1 MHITE
6 GEIRAYLDKE
16 LDTARHTQVKTHL
29 DSCPICQTLA
39 AELSNRTQRMDAY
52 LATLEPGASQVP
64 QMAEARERLKERLA
78 LEETPQPNKIWPT
91 RRAKPGDPRPGS
103 NKEIENMWQKMFTR
117 KARPFWALL
126 ILIVLLTAS
135 MAFSPVRAI
144 ANSFLG
150 LFRIQHIDV
159 VQVDPDALPSNL
171 GRSSQFEAMLSQDVK
186 HETFGEVQTVSSA
199 EEASQL
205 LGMPV
210 RLPSEL
216 EGQPVVL
223 QVQPASRVTFTLNS
237 ERIQAILNEIGRSD
251 IQLPKGLDGAVV
263 TIDIPAGLNATYGD
277 CVKTQVSNPDTLQ
290 TMRGRNCTTYIQID
304 SPTISAPPGLD
315 VEKIGEAY
323 LQVLGMSS
331 EDASHFA
338 KNIDWTT
345 TFVVP
350 LPSSGVDYQDVNVD
364 GVTGTIVQNQ
374 GSGAYKSY
382 DMLWIKDGVV
392 YALHGQ
398 GADATIAQ
406 GLQVANSLK

>member
-1 MHITE
+1 MHIPE

-16 LDTARHTQVKTHL
+16 LDTARHAQVKTHL

-39 AELSNRTQRMDAY
+39 AELSGRTRRVDAF
-52 LATLEPGASQVP
+52 LTTLDPGASQVP
-64 QMAEARERLKERLA
+64 QMAEARDHLEARLA
-78 LEETPQPNKIWPT
+78 LEETPQPNKIWPI
-91 RRAKPGDPRPGS
+91 RWAQSGNPRSGS
-103 NKEIENMWQKMFTR
+103 NKEIENMWQKLFTR
-117 KARPFWALL
+117 KTRPLWALL

-159 VQVDPDALPSNL
+159 IQVNPDALPSNL
-171 GRSSQFEAMLSQDVK
+171 GRSSQLEALMSQDVK
-186 HETFGEVQTVSSA
+186 HETFGKVQTVSSA

-216 EGQPVVL
+216 QGQPVVL

-251 IQLPKGLDGAVV
+251 IQLPQGLDGAVV
-263 TIDIPAGLNATYGD
+263 TIDIPAGLNATYGGCSPVQD
-277 CVKTQVSNPDTLQ
+277 GDPDMPQ
-290 TMRGRNCTTYIQID
+290 PMRGRNCTTYIQID

-315 VEKIGEAY
+315 VQKIGEAY

-331 EDASHFA
+331 QEASHFA
-338 KNIDWTT
+338 ENIDWTT
-345 TFVVP
+345 TFVIP

-364 GVTGTIVQNQ
+364 GVTGTIVQNP
-374 GSGAYKSY
+374 GSGAYKAY

-398 GADATIAQ
+398 GSDATIAQ

>member
-1 MHITE
+1 MHIPE

-16 LDTARHTQVKTHL
+16 LNPARHEQIKTHL
-29 DSCPICQTLA
+29 DTCADCQVLA
-39 AELSNRTQRMDAY
+39 AELSSRTHRVNTY
-52 LATLEPGASQVP
+52 LAALEPKASRAP
-64 QMAEARERLKERLA
+64 QMAAARDRLVARA
-78 LEETPQPNKIWPT
+78 GHADGHQTHRNWPT
-91 RRAKPGDPRPGS
+91 RWAEPTDTRSGL
-103 NKEIENMWQKMFTR
+103 NKEIENMWQKLFTR
-117 KARPFWALL
+117 KTRPVWALL
-126 ILIVLLTAS
+126 VLIVLLTAS

-150 LFRIQHIDV
+150 LFRIQHISV
-159 VQVDPDALPSNL
+159 IQVNPDALPSNL
-171 GRSSQFEAMLSQDVK
+171 GRSSQLEAMMTQDVK

-205 LGMPV
+205 LGIPV

-216 EGQPVVL
+216 QGQPVL

-263 TIDIPAGLNATYGD
+263 TIDIPAGLNAMYGD
-277 CVKTQVSNPDTLQ
+277 CSSNQGVDPDMPQ
-290 TMRGRNCTTYIQID
+290 PMRGRNCTTYVQIP

-323 LQVLGMSS
+323 LQILGMSS

-350 LPSSGVDYQDVNVD
+350 LPSSGVDYQDVSVD
-364 GVTGTIVQNQ
+364 GVTGTIVQNSRS
-374 GSGAYKSY
+374 GSYKSY
-382 DMLWIKDGVV
+382 DLLWIKDGVI
-392 YALHGQ
+392 YALNGR
-398 GADATIAQ
+398 GADATFDRA
-406 GLQVANSLK
+406 LQVANSLK

>member
-1 MHITE
+1 MHIPE

-16 LDTARHTQVKTHL
+16 LDTARHAQVKNHL

-39 AELSNRTQRMDAY
+39 AELSGRTRRVDVFLM
-52 LATLEPGASQVP
+52 TLEPGTSQAP
-64 QMAEARERLKERLA
+64 QMAEARDRLKARLA
-78 LEETPQPNKIWPT
+78 LEETPQPHKIWPT
-91 RRAKPGDPRPGS
+91 RWAQSGNPRSGS
-103 NKEIENMWQKMFTR
+103 NKEIENMWQKLFTR

-126 ILIVLLTAS
+126 ALIVLLAAS

-159 VQVDPDALPSNL
+159 IQVNPDALPSNL
-171 GRSSQFEAMLSQDVK
+171 GRSSQLEALMSQDVK
-186 HETFGEVQTVSSA
+186 HETFGKVQTVSSA

-205 LGMPV
+205 LGIPV

-216 EGQPVVL
+216 QGQPVVL

-251 IQLPKGLDGAVV
+251 IQLPQGLDGAVV
-263 TIDIPAGLNATYGD
+263 TIDIPTGLNASYGECSKVQGSD
-277 CVKTQVSNPDTLQ
+277 PDMPQLMT
-290 TMRGRNCTTYIQID
+290 GNNCTNYVQIG

-315 VEKIGEAY
+315 VQKIGEAY

-338 KNIDWTT
+338 ENIDWTT

-364 GVTGTIVQNQ
+364 GVNGTIVQNQ
-374 GSGAYKSY
+374 GNGARKSY

-398 GADATIAQ
+398 GADATIAR

>member
-1 MHITE
+1 MHIPE

-16 LDTARHTQVKTHL
+16 LSPARQEQIKIHL
-29 DSCPICQTLA
+29 DVCAGCQALA
-39 AELSNRTQRMDAY
+39 QELSSRTRRVDAY
-52 LATLEPGASQVP
+52 LTALEAEPSQVP
-64 QMAEARERLKERLA
+64 QMADARSRLEARA
-78 LEETPQPNKIWPT
+78 VQADVHQPHKIWPAKWAEPGET
-91 RRAKPGDPRPGS
+91 RSGS
-103 NKEIENMWQKMFTR
+103 NKEIENMWQKLFTR
-117 KARPFWALL
+117 KARPLW
-126 ILIVLLTAS
+126 VLLVLVVLLAAS

-150 LFRIQHIDV
+150 LFRVQHISV
-159 VQVDPDALPSNL
+159 VQVNPDALPSNL
-171 GRSSQFEAMLSQDVK
+171 GRSSQLEAMMTQDVK

-205 LGMPV
+205 LGIPV

-216 EGQPVVL
+216 QGQPVL

-263 TIDIPAGLNATYGD
+263 TIDIPAGLNAMYGSCKPVQGVD
-277 CVKTQVSNPDTLQ
+277 PDMPQ
-290 TMRGRNCTTYIQID
+290 PMSGRNCTTYVQIA

-323 LQVLGMSS
+323 LQILGMSS

-350 LPSSGVDYQDVNVD
+350 LPASEVDYQDVNVD
-364 GVTGTIVQNQ
+364 GVTGTIVQNSR
-374 GSGAYKSY
+374 SGAYKSY
-382 DMLWIKDGVV
+382 NMVWIKDGVV
-392 YALHGQ
+392 YALNGS
-398 GADATIAQ
+398 GVDATFDRA
-406 GLQVANSLK
+406 LQVANSLK

>member
-1 MHITE
+1 MHIPE

-16 LDTARHTQVKTHL
+16 LNTARHEQVKTHL
-29 DSCPICQTLA
+29 DSCPVCQALA
-39 AELSNRTQRMDAY
+39 AELSGRTCRVDAY
-52 LATLEPGASQVP
+52 LTTLEPGIPQAP
-64 QMAEARERLKERLA
+64 QMADARDRLKARLA
-78 LEETPQPNKIWPT
+78 LEDTPQPHKIWPT
-91 RRAKPGDPRPGS
+91 RWVKPGDTRSGS
-103 NKEIENMWQKMFTR
+103 NKEIENMWQKLFTR
-117 KARPFWALL
+117 KTRPVWALL
-126 ILIVLLTAS
+126 VLIVLLTAS

-150 LFRIQHIDV
+150 LFRIQHISV
-159 VQVDPDALPSNL
+159 IQVSPDALPSNL
-171 GRSSQFEAMLSQDVK
+171 GRSSQLEAMMSQDVK

-205 LGMPV
+205 IGMPV
-210 RLPSEL
+210 RLPSDL
-216 EGQPVVL
+216 QGQPVL

-251 IQLPKGLDGAVV
+251 IQLPKGLDGTVV
-263 TIDIPAGLNATYGD
+263 TIDIPAGLNAMYGD
-277 CVKTQVSNPDTLQ
+277 CSPGQGGDPDMPQ
-290 TMRGRNCTTYIQID
+290 PMSGRNCTTYVQIA

-323 LQVLGMSS
+323 LQILGMSS

-364 GVTGTIVQNQ
+364 GVTGTIVQNP
-374 GSGAYKSY
+374 GSGSYKSY

-398 GADATIAQ
+398 GVDATIAR